1 VSRARLE
8 AYKAQHGDCN
18 VPPDWEEDP
27 PLATWIS
34 RQRSYKRR
42 LDRGEGNAGVTVA
55 QVAKL
60 DELGFVWARPRKFV
74 LPAALRPYRVRLGAR
89 PAPVAQCSPW

>member
-1 VSRARLE
+1 MSRAKLA

-18 VPPDWEEDP
+18 VPPDWGEDP

-34 RQRSYKRR
+34 GQRSYKRR
-42 LDRGEGNAGVTVA
+42 LDRGNGNAGITVA

-60 DELGFVWARPRKFV
+60 DKLGFVWARPRKFV

-89 PAPVAQCSPW
+89 PAPVVQCSP